1 MPVKS
6 RSQKVDEQS
15 SISVQQAISSAS
27 QAHTAV
33 NQAQSSLL
41 PQDIQYAEHKV
52 NEALSRV
59 HHVKQQLGTSIS
71 ADQHSDLQ
79 QAEETLLQDY
89 QLFN

>member
-6 RSQKVDEQS
+6 RIQKIDEQS
-15 SISVQQAISSAS
+15 TISVQQAISSTS

-52 NEALSRV
+52 NEALTQI
-59 HHVKQQLGTSIS
+59 HHVQQQLGTSIS
-71 ADQHSDLQ
+71 ANQHTDLQ
-79 QAEETLLQDY
+79 QAEEILLQDY